1 MKLSNRIKI
10 LICSLGFLTA
20 QTGFAPLFA
29 DDLTSEQPVSAQNV
43 PEKQEEASSA
53 QKQLQED
60 LLELHLRPTLELYK
74 KLDFVLELLA
84 QVINNNQVRGAK
96 KAESLEHLK
105 EIRGLVIQLQAGS
118 FQFNDPKS
126 IQVLNIIF
134 EQVAKHLQLLVKNGF
149 SEFKQLDLDAE
160 ITRGLGDKPIS
171 FDDLRAYTE
180 KNEKLLKI
188 VEADA
193 SSVGLSKFNQMYRR
207 AEKFVVDHRILP
219 RAGITLLG
227 AAFLWFLISSI
238 RNEQP
243 NPKFEQHI
251 RSELQ
256 DLAKIKIALQQK
268 AIPEN
273 VIADTLNQ
281 LAQAKPDI
289 IEPETIV
296 KSNFIKSLQGYTG
309 EFPRF
314 DDKNNVTNFDKLKA
328 PGNIA
333 LYLKEIGIA
342 NFILPAM
349 LTWNMFSDVAKD
361 QFNGIKNWT
370 GRQWEILRSY
380 LRGGPVIRRIET
392 WNRDPRYRFTDVIGK
407 EHIKQ
412 VLTRVVEYI
421 RDHER
426 FDRAGIVP
434 AAGYLLAGP
443 SRSGKTYMAEALAG
457 EIKDALALRG
467 ITDKFNYL
475 NFTAAEVLE
484 LSISK
489 VMAYAQFNAPCVLF
503 IDEIDMLGAQRDRNA
518 QLLSEL
524 LTAMSGAMMS
534 NDNSRQV
541 IVLAATNAPQ
551 NLDFALLQPGRFEKT
566 LWFTHPTFEER
577 ALFLVK
583 ELDKRSIMTVNPE
596 YIYKL
601 AKETENVSFE
611 GLRSIIITALQY
623 ARSEGTTL
631 NAAHLERAFDEE
643 IRLILLENPH
653 LTPQEQHLIAVH
665 QAGHALAAS
674 LLNSSHAVAKV
685 TICPV
690 NVKPKE
696 EPVWMKYVDEKEKQE
711 SVEYG
716 KLFTI
721 RKERSGIFSSH
732 EDLLAECTIDLA
744 GYAAEKLL
752 LGNTAYTYHRHDNQ
766 KALAMAKYITFKGMK
781 EDQLPKEVRIQL
793 QQEAYKLVQKC
804 EQEVTELLSKNIDKL
819 KLIVAALEKYY
830 ILTGDELE
838 YLLSGKK
845 PEPES
850 AADVAAEQSTPQTAD
865 TVS

>member
-1 MKLSNRIKI
+1 MKFSSRIKWA
-10 LICSLGFLTA
+10 LYCLGFLTA
-20 QTGFAPLFA
+20 QSGFGPLYA
-29 DDLTSEQPVSAQNV
+29 DDQNSEIPSQEQVIE
-43 PEKQEEASSA
+43 EKQEETTVA

-84 QVINNNQVRGAK
+84 QVINNNQVRGCK
-96 KAESLEHLK
+96 KTEALEHLK
-105 EIRGLVIQLQAGS
+105 EIRGLVIQLQAGAS
-118 FQFNDPKS
+118 QFNDPKT
-126 IQVLNIIF
+126 IQILNIIF
-134 EQVAKHLQLLVKNGF
+134 EKVAKHIQSLVKNSF
-149 SEFKQLDLDAE
+149 TEFKQLDLDAA
-160 ITRGLGDKPIS
+160 ITRAIGNQEIS
-171 FDDLRAYTE
+171 FDEIRAFTE

-188 VEADA
+188 VEAEA
-193 SSVGLSKFNQMYRR
+193 TSVGLSKLNQVYRR

-219 RAGITLLG
+219 RAGLALLG
-227 AAFLWFLISSI
+227 SAFLWFLISSI

-256 DLAKIKIALQQK
+256 DLAKIKTALQQN

-289 IEPETIV
+289 IEPVTIV
-296 KSNFIKSLQGYTG
+296 KSDFIKLLQGYTG

-314 DDKNNVTNFDKLKA
+314 DDKNHVVNFDKLKA
-328 PGNIA
+328 PGTIA

-349 LTWNMFSDVAKD
+349 LTWNMFSDVAKN

-370 GRQWEILRSY
+370 GKQWEILRSY
-380 LRGGPVIRRIET
+380 LRGGPVIRKIET
-392 WNRDPRYRFTDVIGK
+392 WNRDPRYRFSDVIGK
-407 EHIKQ
+407 GHIKQ

-443 SRSGKTYMAEALAG
+443 SRSGKTFMAEALAG
-457 EIKDALALRG
+457 EIKDALALKG

-484 LSISK
+484 IGISK

-583 ELDKRSIMTVNPE
+583 ELDKRSIMTVDPE

-601 AKETENVSFE
+601 AKETENISFE

-623 ARSEGTTL
+623 ARAEGTTL

-643 IRLILLENPH
+643 IRLILHEDPRLSPE
-653 LTPQEQHLIAVH
+653 EKKLIAVH

-674 LLNSSHAVAKV
+674 LLNSSLAVAKV

-716 KLFTI
+716 KMFTI
-721 RKERSGIFSSH
+721 RKERSGNFSSH
-732 EDLLAECTIDLA
+732 EDLIAECTIDLA

-781 EDQLPKEVRIQL
+781 EDQLPKEIRTQMHN
-793 QQEAYKLVQKC
+793 EAYALVQKC
-804 EQEVTELLSKNIDKL
+804 EQEVTELLSQNIDKL

-845 PEPES
+845 LES
-850 AADVAAEQSTPQTAD
+850 AADEAAEQSVPETAD
-865 TVS
+865 AVS

>member
-1 MKLSNRIKI
+1 MKLSNRIKM

-43 PEKQEEASSA
+43 HENQEALSAA

-105 EIRGLVIQLQAGS
+105 EIRGLVIQLQAGGIH
-118 FQFNDPKS
+118 FNDPKT

-134 EQVAKHLQLLVKNGF
+134 EQVATYLQSLIKNGF
-149 SEFKQLDLDAE
+149 TEFKQLDLDAAVK
-160 ITRGLGDKPIS
+160 RGLGDKTIS
-171 FDDLRAYTE
+171 FDELRAHTE

-188 VEADA
+188 VEAEA

-219 RAGITLLG
+219 RAGLTLLG
-227 AAFLWFLISSI
+227 TAFLWFLIAKI
-238 RNEQP
+238 RNEQIA
-243 NPKFEQHI
+243 PKLDVDGKIILDKEGKI
-251 RSELQ
+251 TTELVTKS
-256 DLAKIKIALQQK
+256 AAIKWLQ
-268 AIPEN
+268 EN
-273 VIADTLNQ
+273 I
-281 LAQAKPDI
+281 
-289 IEPETIV
+289 
-296 KSNFIKSLQGYTG
+296 TG
-309 EFPRF
+309 EFARTNK
-314 DDKNNVTNFDKLKA
+314 DGEVTNFNKLKL
-328 PGNIA
+328 PGSIA
-333 LYLKEIGIA
+333 LYLQDIGIA
-342 NFILPAM
+342 NFTLGA
-349 LTWNMFSDVAKD
+349 LVSWNMFGDIAKD

-380 LRGGPVIRRIET
+380 LRGGPVIRRIDT
-392 WNRDPRYRFTDVIGK
+392 WNRDPRYRFADVIGK
-407 EHIKQ
+407 EHAKQ
-412 VLTRVVEYI
+412 VLTRVIEYI

-443 SRSGKTYMAEALAG
+443 SRSGKTFMAEALAG

-484 LSISK
+484 ISISK

-541 IVLAATNAPQ
+541 IILAATNAPQ

-653 LTPQEQHLIAVH
+653 LTAQEQHLIAVH

-793 QQEAYKLVQKC
+793 QQEAYALVQKC

-819 KLIVAALEKYY
+819 KIIVAALEKHY

-845 PEPES
+845 LEPETEKET
-850 AADVAAEQSTPQTAD
+850 AAA
-865 TVS
+865 VS